1 MSTALTTPNSTDH
14 VDEIDL
20 TEIGLSLRRHWRKI
34 AVLTIIATSL
44 ALAVALLTVP
54 KFTIAGSLY
63 LGDARPTA
71 PSDETGPLGYLSD
84 FQSVSDINT
93 QIELISSQALVE
105 SAILESGFNATVAAD
120 AGGTMPYWKWRL
132 LDRRGVSAF
141 APRPGDLKAL
151 DARFDNPR
159 SGTATFDV
167 TVGGNGRYRVNCRCG
182 WFAAPVPVPEGA
194 LGRPASGGGLSLL
207 LEPAVDGVV
216 PLPGAHFVMR
226 VTPASAV
233 EERLSKDR
241 ALTVAAGGTLSN
253 PTKVANLQLVT
264 SDPYRGR
271 MFVNQLMTDFIAS
284 QIAWKTQAASET
296 EGFIAN
302 QLDQVK
308 KSLAEA
314 DRKLA
319 AYQSQTGI
327 IDVPENAKSAIGLAS
342 QYETQRAALRLQQQA
357 LQQLDGEIAHPTGS
371 VNPYLI
377 SQSNDPAL
385 AQLAGTLADA
395 ENKLQTLQVQFTGDS
410 PDVQVQQALANRI
423 EQSIRSVVGNDLAQA
438 TNNLQNMDSQIAQLN
453 TQFKNMPQQSL
464 QVVALTRAS
473 DVFGQIYVLLMQKQA
488 EAEVSKAVTT
498 ADTRMVA
505 PAEVPLHA
513 TAPRVFVILG
523 VGFCIGL
530 FGSIA
535 MILGQHAL
543 SDRFQS
549 DTEIRRAIDVPVYGS
564 IPQVTTLD
572 GDVFPIN
579 RQTPFAEAF
588 RLLRSAIYRSAT
600 AQGARVVLVTSASE
614 DDGKT
619 TVSLNLAKALADDGK
634 RVILIDADLHVG
646 RIHEMVGVDP
656 SSGLTEWLVT
666 MKKPKFVQAE
676 AQRFMILPAG
686 VLPPNPTELLN
697 EPYFTDI
704 VATLR
709 SEFDYVVID
718 SAPLPATSDAMTL
731 GPHADLILT
740 VVMVEH
746 TKKRVLEVHREMLAS
761 LERRRGVIINGV
773 PGNKYGYGYAVKPVT
788 GYQRLFKPFKKAIGM

>member
-1 MSTALTTPNSTDH
+1 MSTALTTLSPTDRA
-14 VDEIDL
+14 DEIDL
-20 TEIGLSLRRHWRKI
+20 GEIGLNLRRHWRKI
-34 AVLTIIATSL
+34 GALTILATL
-44 ALAVALLTVP
+44 IALAVALLAVP
-54 KFTIAGSLY
+54 KFSVAGSLY
-63 LGDARPTA
+63 LGDARPT
-71 PSDETGPLGYLSD
+71 PPLDQSGPLDYLSD

-93 QIELISSQALVE
+93 QIELISSQAMVE
-105 SAILESGFNATVAAD
+105 TAILESGFNATVAAEG
-120 AGGTMPYWKWRL
+120 GGTMAYWRWRM
-132 LDRRGVSAF
+132 LDRRGVNAF
-141 APRPGDLKAL
+141 APRPGDLEAL
-151 DARFDNPR
+151 DARFSNPR
-159 SGTATFDV
+159 DHAVTFDV
-167 TVGGNGRYRVNCRCG
+167 DVDENGRYRLSCHCG
-182 WFAAPVPVPEGA
+182 WFAASRPVLAGV

-207 LEPAVDGVV
+207 LKPAVDGVV

-226 VTPASAV
+226 VTPAAAV
-233 EERLSKDR
+233 EERLRNDR
-241 ALTVAAGGTLSN
+241 LLMVAAGGTLSN
-253 PTKVANLQLVT
+253 PTKLANLQLLT

-271 MFVNQLMTDFIAS
+271 MLVNQLMTDFIAS
-284 QIAWKTQAASET
+284 QISWKTEAASTT
-296 EGFIAN
+296 EGFIAS

-308 KSLAEA
+308 KSLASA
-314 DRKLA
+314 DQKLA

-342 QYETQRAALRLQQQA
+342 QYQTQRAALQLQQQA
-357 LQQLDGEIAHPTGS
+357 LQQLSGEIAHPTGT

-395 ENKLQTLQVQFTGDS
+395 EDKLQTLQVQFTGGS
-410 PDVQVQQALANRI
+410 PDVEVQQALVDRI

-438 TNNLQNMDSQIAQLN
+438 TNNLQNMDSQITQLN
-453 TQFKNMPQQSL
+453 TQFKNMPEQSL

-488 EAEVSKAVTT
+488 EAEVSKAVTI
-498 ADTRMVA
+498 ADTRMVT

-513 TAPRVFVILG
+513 TEPRVFIILG

-530 FGSIA
+530 FGSVA
-535 MILGQHAL
+535 AILGQHAL
-543 SDRFQS
+543 SGRFLS
-549 DTEIRRAIDVPVYGS
+549 DTEIRRAVNVPVYGS
-564 IPQVTTLD
+564 IPEVKTLD
-572 GDVFPIN
+572 TDVFPIN

-646 RIHEMVGVDP
+646 RIHDMVGVDP

-666 MKKPKFVQAE
+666 MKKPAFVQAE

-697 EPYFTDI
+697 EPYFTEI
-704 VATLR
+704 VAALR
-709 SEFDYVVID
+709 AEFDYVVID
-718 SAPLPATSDAMTL
+718 SAPLPVTSDAMTL
-731 GPHADLILT
+731 GPHADLVLT
-740 VVMVEH
+740 VVMVGH

-761 LERRRGVIINGV
+761 LERRQGVVINGV
-773 PGNKYGYGYAVKPVT
+773 PGNKYGYGYVAKPAT
-788 GYQRLFKPFKKAIGM
+788 GYQRLLKPFRKALGI

>member
-1 MSTALTTPNSTDH
+1 MSTALTTLSPTDRA
-14 VDEIDL
+14 DEIDL
-20 TEIGLSLRRHWRKI
+20 GEIGLNLRRHWRKI
-34 AVLTIIATSL
+34 GALTILATL
-44 ALAVALLTVP
+44 IALAVALLAVP
-54 KFTIAGSLY
+54 KFSVAGSLY
-63 LGDARPTA
+63 LGDARPTP
-71 PSDETGPLGYLSD
+71 PSDQSGPLDYLSD

-93 QIELISSQALVE
+93 QIELISSQAMVE
-105 SAILESGFNATVAAD
+105 TAILESGFNATVAAEG
-120 AGGTMPYWKWRL
+120 GGTMAYWRWRM
-132 LDRRGVSAF
+132 LDRRGVNAF
-141 APRPGDLKAL
+141 APRPGDLEAL
-151 DARFDNPR
+151 DARFSNPR
-159 SGTATFDV
+159 DHAVTFDV
-167 TVGGNGRYRVNCRCG
+167 DVDENGRYRLSCHCG
-182 WFAAPVPVPEGA
+182 WFAASRPVLAGV

-207 LEPAVDGVV
+207 LKPAVDGVV

-226 VTPASAV
+226 VTPAAAV
-233 EERLSKDR
+233 EERLRNDR
-241 ALTVAAGGTLSN
+241 LLMVAAGGTLSN
-253 PTKVANLQLVT
+253 PTKLANLQLLT

-271 MFVNQLMTDFIAS
+271 MLVNQLMTDFIAS
-284 QIAWKTQAASET
+284 QISWKTEAASTT
-296 EGFIAN
+296 EGFIAS

-308 KSLAEA
+308 KSLASA
-314 DRKLA
+314 DQKLA

-342 QYETQRAALRLQQQA
+342 QYQTQRAALQLQQQA
-357 LQQLDGEIAHPTGS
+357 LQQLSGEIAHPTGT

-395 ENKLQTLQVQFTGDS
+395 EDKLQTLQVQFTGGS
-410 PDVQVQQALANRI
+410 PDVEVQQALVDRI

-438 TNNLQNMDSQIAQLN
+438 TNNLQNMDSQITQLN
-453 TQFKNMPQQSL
+453 TQFKNMPEQSL

-488 EAEVSKAVTT
+488 EAEVSKAVTI
-498 ADTRMVA
+498 ADTRMVT

-513 TAPRVFVILG
+513 TEPRVFIILG

-530 FGSIA
+530 FGSVA
-535 MILGQHAL
+535 AILGQHAL
-543 SDRFQS
+543 SGRFLS
-549 DTEIRRAIDVPVYGS
+549 DTEIRRAVNVPVYGS
-564 IPQVTTLD
+564 IPEVKTLD
-572 GDVFPIN
+572 TDVFPIN

-646 RIHEMVGVDP
+646 RIHDMVGVDP

-666 MKKPKFVQAE
+666 MKKPAFVQAE

-697 EPYFTDI
+697 EPYFTEI
-704 VATLR
+704 VAALR
-709 SEFDYVVID
+709 AEFDYVVID
-718 SAPLPATSDAMTL
+718 SAPLPVTSDAMTL
-731 GPHADLILT
+731 GPHADLVLT
-740 VVMVEH
+740 VVMVGH

-761 LERRRGVIINGV
+761 LERRQGVVINGV
-773 PGNKYGYGYAVKPVT
+773 PGNKYGYGYVAKPAT
-788 GYQRLFKPFKKAIGM
+788 GYQRLLKPFRKALGI

>member
-1 MSTALTTPNSTDH
+1 MSTALTTLSPTDRA
-14 VDEIDL
+14 DEIDL
-20 TEIGLSLRRHWRKI
+20 GEIGLNLRRHWRKI
-34 AVLTIIATSL
+34 GALTILATL
-44 ALAVALLTVP
+44 IALAVALLAVP
-54 KFTIAGSLY
+54 KFSVAGSLY
-63 LGDARPTA
+63 LGDARPTP
-71 PSDETGPLGYLSD
+71 PSDQSGPLDYLSD

-93 QIELISSQALVE
+93 QIELISSQAMVE
-105 SAILESGFNATVAAD
+105 TAILESGFNATVAAEG
-120 AGGTMPYWKWRL
+120 GGTMAYWRWRL
-132 LDRRGVSAF
+132 LDRRGVNAF
-141 APRPGDLKAL
+141 APRPGDLEAL
-151 DARFDNPR
+151 DARFSNPR
-159 SGTATFDV
+159 DHAVTFDV
-167 TVGGNGRYRVNCRCG
+167 DVDENGRYRLSCHCG
-182 WFAAPVPVPEGA
+182 WFAASRPVLAGV

-207 LEPAVDGVV
+207 LKPAVDGVV

-226 VTPASAV
+226 VTPAAAV
-233 EERLSKDR
+233 EERLRNDR
-241 ALTVAAGGTLSN
+241 LLMVAAGGTLSN
-253 PTKVANLQLVT
+253 PTKLANLQLLT

-271 MFVNQLMTDFIAS
+271 MLVNQLMTDFIAS
-284 QIAWKTQAASET
+284 QISWKTEAASTT
-296 EGFIAN
+296 EGFIAS

-308 KSLAEA
+308 KSLASA
-314 DRKLA
+314 DQKLA

-342 QYETQRAALRLQQQA
+342 QYQTQRATLQLQQQA
-357 LQQLDGEIAHPTGS
+357 LQQLSGEIAHPTGT

-395 ENKLQTLQVQFTGDS
+395 EDKLQTLQVQFTGGS
-410 PDVQVQQALANRI
+410 PDVEVQQALVDRI
-423 EQSIRSVVGNDLAQA
+423 EQSIRSVVDNDLAQA
-438 TNNLQNMDSQIAQLN
+438 TNNLQNLDSQITQLN
-453 TQFKNMPQQSL
+453 TQFKNMPEQSL

-488 EAEVSKAVTT
+488 EAEVSKAVTI
-498 ADTRMVA
+498 ADTRMVT

-513 TAPRVFVILG
+513 TEPRVFIILG

-530 FGSIA
+530 FGSVA
-535 MILGQHAL
+535 AILGQHAL
-543 SDRFQS
+543 SGRFLS
-549 DTEIRRAIDVPVYGS
+549 DTEIRRAVNVPVYGS
-564 IPQVTTLD
+564 IPEVKTLD
-572 GDVFPIN
+572 TDVFPIN

-646 RIHEMVGVDP
+646 RIHDMVGVDP

-666 MKKPKFVQAE
+666 MKKPAFVQAE

-697 EPYFTDI
+697 EPYFTEI
-704 VATLR
+704 VAALR
-709 SEFDYVVID
+709 AEFDYVVID
-718 SAPLPATSDAMTL
+718 SAPLPVTSDAMTL
-731 GPHADLILT
+731 GPHADLVLT
-740 VVMVEH
+740 VVMVGH

-761 LERRRGVIINGV
+761 LERRQGVVINGV
-773 PGNKYGYGYAVKPVT
+773 PGNKYGYGYVAKPAT
-788 GYQRLFKPFKKAIGM
+788 GYQRLLKPFRKALGI